1 MEQERSTFREVLE
14 SHAGKCFDLSI
25 LNSFCALTSLDV
37 LLCSVFI
44 FAVEKATLEKRV
56 KELEESL
63 ASKNTEAE
71 KAAKDAA
78 IREAEFVNRAA
89 FLTQNVRGKIL
100 PASSTRMHAY
110 GCAYFEFLFA
120 LTFAQKQH
128 DSQRLWIRR
137 VAECHSTQL

>member
-56 KELEESL
+56 KELE
-63 ASKNTEAE
+63 
-71 KAAKDAA
+71 
-78 IREAEFVNRAA
+78 
-89 FLTQNVRGKIL
+89 
-100 PASSTRMHAY
+100 
-110 GCAYFEFLFA
+110 
-120 LTFAQKQH
+120 
-128 DSQRLWIRR
+128 
-137 VAECHSTQL
+137 